1 GFPRPAPTLN
11 QVDSLTV
18 RSSVDNGLVWVFGDG
33 LKYALSNRWGVRID
47 IRDYVRSNTISTL
60 VDASPAT
67 TSPTTFGV
75 LFLSTLTNPP
85 LVFSGVPNF
94 STSPLSDAPH
104 QNFKTSRATAV
115 HDPI

>member
-1 GFPRPAPTLN
+1 M
-11 QVDSLTV
+11 
-18 RSSVDNGLVWVFGDG
+18 FGGG

-67 TSPTTFGV
+67 TSPTSFGV

-94 STSPLSDAPH
+94 SPSTLSDGSLKD
-104 QNFKTSRATAV
+104 FKTFRGTGVEQQINVTAGLFWRF
-115 HDPI
+115 